1 VTKNKALITG
11 VTGQDGSYL
20 TELLLEKGY
29 EVYGIIRKSSTF
41 STERLDHLNTH
52 PNFKNLHL
60 VYGDLQDASGFINLI
75 HEIRPNEIY
84 NLAAQS
90 HVKVS
95 FQTPVGTC
103 DVAGLSALRLFEAV
117 RSSDKSIK
125 IYQASSSEMFGS
137 TPPPQN
143 EKSLFQPRSPYAAAK
158 TFAHMIAR
166 NYRESY
172 GMHISNG
179 ILFNHESPR
188 RSPTFVTRKITL
200 AAAKIK
206 LGLQNNLQLGNL
218 NAIRDWG
225 FAKEYVE
232 AMWRMTQMPTPND
245 YVIATGTGA
254 SVKDF
259 LKTSFDF
266 LDLDYKNYVEISE
279 EYFRPSEVDAL
290 IGDATV
296 AKKELGWHHT
306 TNWQGLAELMTKYDY
321 ENLRK

>member
-1 VTKNKALITG
+1 MTTNKALITG
-11 VTGQDGSYL
+11 ITGQDGSYL
-20 TELLLEKGY
+20 TEFLLEKGY

-41 STERLDHLNTH
+41 STERLDHLDIH

-60 VYGDLQDASGFINLI
+60 LYGDLQDASGFINLI
-75 HEIRPNEIY
+75 HEIKPNEVY

-117 RSSDKSIK
+117 RSSDPSIK

-137 TPPPQN
+137 APPPQN
-143 EKSLFQPRSPYAAAK
+143 EKSRFQPRSPYAAAK
-158 TFAHMIAR
+158 TFAHMIAQ

-218 NAIRDWG
+218 DAVRDWG
-225 FAKEYVE
+225 YAKEYVE
-232 AMWRMTQMPTPND
+232 AMWRMIQMPTPKD
-245 YVIATGTGA
+245 YVIATGIGA

-259 LKTSFDF
+259 LETSFDC
-266 LDLDYKNYVEISE
+266 LDLDYKNYVTISE
-279 EYFRPSEVDAL
+279 EFFRPSEVDAL

-296 AKKELGWHHT
+296 AKKELGWSHNM
-306 TNWQGLAELMTKYDY
+306 NWQGLAELMTKHDY

>member
-1 VTKNKALITG
+1 
-11 VTGQDGSYL
+11 
-20 TELLLEKGY
+20 
-29 EVYGIIRKSSTF
+29 
-41 STERLDHLNTH
+41 
-52 PNFKNLHL
+52 
-60 VYGDLQDASGFINLI
+60 
-75 HEIRPNEIY
+75 
-84 NLAAQS
+84 
-90 HVKVS
+90 
-95 FQTPVGTC
+95 
-103 DVAGLSALRLFEAV
+103 
-117 RSSDKSIK
+117 
-125 IYQASSSEMFGS
+125 
-137 TPPPQN
+137 
-143 EKSLFQPRSPYAAAK
+143 
-158 TFAHMIAR
+158 MIAR

-259 LKTSFDF
+259 LETSFDY

-296 AKKELGWHHT
+296 AKKELGWSHT

>member
-1 VTKNKALITG
+1 MTKRKALITG
-11 VTGQDGSYL
+11 ITGQDGSYL
-20 TELLLEKGY
+20 TEFLLEKGY
-29 EVYGIIRKSSTF
+29 AVYGVIRKSSTF
-41 STERLDHLNTH
+41 STERLDHLNIN

-60 VYGDLQDASGFINLI
+60 LYGDLQDASGFINLI
-75 HEIRPNEIY
+75 HEIKPTEIY

-137 TPPPQN
+137 TQPPQN
-143 EKSLFQPRSPYAAAK
+143 EKSLFQPRSPYAVAK

-172 GMHISNG
+172 GMHISSG

-206 LGLQNNLQLGNL
+206 LGLQNNLKLGNL
-218 NAIRDWG
+218 HAVRDWG

-232 AMWRMTQMPTPND
+232 AMWKMNQMPTSND
-245 YVIATGTGA
+245 YVIATGIGA
-254 SVKDF
+254 SVKNF
-259 LKTSFDF
+259 LETSFSC
-266 LDLDYKNYVEISE
+266 LDLDYKDYVEISE

-290 IGDATV
+290 IGDAAV
-296 AKKELGWHHT
+296 AKKELGWSHS
-306 TNWQGLAELMTKYDY
+306 TNWQQLAELMTKYDY

>member
-1 VTKNKALITG
+1 MTKNKALITG

-206 LGLQNNLQLGNL
+206 LGLQNNLQLGNM

-279 EYFRPSEVDAL
+279 KYFRPSEVDAL

>member
-1 VTKNKALITG
+1 MTKNKALITG